1 MSNLKPLMDELALLF
16 VKIVETA
23 VFEAVNEGRQ
33 TTPTTADEPKNNLL
47 LEKSEPQGEVLE
59 EGRKRK
65 KHTRRVFPKPCPE
78 CGVENVRRRYSYLC
92 EAHTT
97 EEHLAKHRGWTK
109 TAGQTDSETE
119 AEVAA

>member
-23 VFEAVNEGRQ
+23 VFEAINEGRQ
-33 TTPTTADEPKNNLL
+33 TTPVTANEPKNNLL
-47 LEKSEPQGEVLE
+47 LEQSEPKEELE
-59 EGRKRK
+59 DGRKRK
-65 KHTRRVFPKPCPE
+65 KHTRRVFAKACPE

-92 EAHTT
+92 ETHTT
-97 EEHLAKHRGWTK
+97 EEFLTKHRGWTK
-109 TAGQTDSETE
+109 GAAQAGGEIE